1 MEKLTPGQSGKTTN
15 ENKTPTGAETAA
27 PKSGNPIRRLY
38 DWVISWAE
46 HPNAS
51 TALFLLAFAE
61 SSFFPIPP
69 DVLLITLAIA
79 MPRKSFKWAAIA
91 LAGSVTGGIV
101 GYLLGLNFMAI
112 IGDRILDFYHLQSK
126 YGEVQELYRRYDAWA
141 VAVGGFTPLPYKLF
155 TITAGAFRINFLT
168 FVIASI
174 ISRAGRFFLVAG
186 FIYLFGP
193 KVRYFLEKYFNLFT
207 IIFTILLI
215 GGFIIIKWLL

>member
-1 MEKLTPGQSGKTTN
+1 MEKLTPGSGV
-15 ENKTPTGAETAA
+15 ASA
-27 PKSGNPIRRLY
+27 SSSNPVRRLY
-38 DWVISWAE
+38 DWVISWAQ
-46 HPNAS
+46 HPRAG

-79 MPRKSFKWAAIA
+79 MPAKSFRWGGIA
-91 LAGSVTGGIV
+91 TLGSVTGGV
-101 GYLLGLNFMAI
+101 AGYLLGYNFMAF
-112 IGDRILDFYHLQSK
+112 IGNRILDFYHLQSSFAQ
-126 YGEVQELYRRYDAWA
+126 VQELYRQYDAWA

-155 TITAGAFRINFLT
+155 TITAGAFRIDFTT
-168 FVIASI
+168 FVLASI

-193 KVRYFLEKYFNLFT
+193 RVRYFLEKYFNLFT
-207 IIFTILLI
+207 IIFTVLLI

>member
-1 MEKLTPGQSGKTTN
+1 MEKLTHGSTGITDKKGTGQDK
-15 ENKTPTGAETAA
+15 ENRR
-27 PKSGNPIRRLY
+27 SSNPVRRLY

-51 TALFLLAFAE
+51 TALFILAFAE

-79 MPRKSFKWAAIA
+79 MPRKSFRWAAIA
-91 LAGSVTGGIV
+91 LAGSVIGGIA

-112 IGDRILDFYHLQSK
+112 IGDRILNFYNLQAK
-126 YGEVQELYRRYDAWA
+126 YGEVQELYRQYDAWA